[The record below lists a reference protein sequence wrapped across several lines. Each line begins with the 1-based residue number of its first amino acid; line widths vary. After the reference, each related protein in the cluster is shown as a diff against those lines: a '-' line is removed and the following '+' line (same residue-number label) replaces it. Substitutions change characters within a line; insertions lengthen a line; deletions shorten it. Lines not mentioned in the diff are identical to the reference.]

1 MIQHMGARGIYLA
14 SEQPYT
20 KGQLIC
26 TITDYSV
33 TAEPT
38 YQTIQVG
45 PHQHIE
51 NFGVLAYLNHSC
63 HPNVIVDTVHLAV
76 YAAQDIR
83 PGDELTF
90 FYPSTEWDMARP
102 FVCLCDAPEC
112 IRLVA
117 GARFLSVDMLS
128 RYYINPHICAM
139 MSAALQPGMIASVDP
154 IAAFFQQA
162 PSHETAA
169 FERLYG

>member
-1 MIQHMGARGIYLA
+1 MIQHMGARGIYLT
-14 SEQPYT
+14 SEEPFA

-26 TITDYSV
+26 TITDYTVS
-33 TAEPT
+33 AEPT

-45 PHQHIE
+45 ENRHIE

-63 HPNVIVDTVHLAV
+63 RPNVIVDTVHLAV
-76 YAAQDIR
+76 YAAQDICA
-83 PGDELTF
+83 GDELTF

-102 FVCLCDAPEC
+102 FVCLCGVPGC

-117 GARFLSVDMLS
+117 GARFLSIDMLS
-128 RYYINPHICAM
+128 RYHINPHICAM
-139 MSAALQPGMIASVDP
+139 MRVVL
-154 IAAFFQQA
+154 QQA
-162 PSHETAA
+162 TNSSMPAIPAFHQQASSHEAAA